1 MKVEVYI
8 PDTLSE
14 ITLGQYQKYLKIQS
28 ENEDENFLAIK
39 MIEIFCGLRGDTIL
53 SMKAKSIRDITT
65 ILSNMFN
72 EKPPLVKEF
81 KMGGVSYGFI
91 PKLEDMSFGEYI
103 DLDTYI
109 GDVPNLHR
117 AMGVLYRPIKLKD
130 KQKYLIED
138 YKGEESDKM
147 KDMPMD
153 LCIKFY
159 NFFLQFRDGLVESYA
174 ELFGG
179 GGDGLS
185 ATANFGRKWG
195 WYQSIFG
202 LSQGD
207 IRRFEDITKLNI
219 HTCLYALTFMKEK
232 AEVESNNIKSK
243 FNR

>member
-153 LCIKFY
+153 AVLSSIIFFY
-159 NFFLQFRDGLVESYA
+159 NLGMDLSKAMLNFLEEEEMDLVQQQILE
-174 ELFGG
+174 EN
-179 GGDGLS
+179 GDGI
-185 ATANFGRKWG
+185 N
-195 WYQSIFG
+195 
-202 LSQGD
+202 
-207 IRRFEDITKLNI
+207 RFSDSLKEILEDLKISLN
-219 HTCLYALTFMKEK
+219 
-232 AEVESNNIKSK
+232 
-243 FNR
+243 

>member
-138 YKGEESDKM
+138 YKGEES
-147 KDMPMD
+147 
-153 LCIKFY
+153 
-159 NFFLQFRDGLVESYA
+159 
-174 ELFGG
+174 
-179 GGDGLS
+179 
-185 ATANFGRKWG
+185 
-195 WYQSIFG
+195 
-202 LSQGD
+202 
-207 IRRFEDITKLNI
+207 
-219 HTCLYALTFMKEK
+219 
-232 AEVESNNIKSK
+232 
-243 FNR
+243 